1 MRGIGLD
8 PEYKE
13 KSELMAKD
21 WRGGYGELE
30 RGTIRMRKHEEFRLN
45 GHNRSLAEG
54 RLRVIRY

>member
-13 KSELMAKD
+13 KSEIMAKD

-30 RGTIRMRKHEEFRLN
+30 RGTIRMRKHEEF
-45 GHNRSLAEG
+45 
-54 RLRVIRY
+54 